1 MRKLIG
7 FVLVGIIFFICLIF
21 VFVFTYQIHDDTDV
35 NYTNM
40 VNDWLKSFGYCVLL
54 EMLVSENIRIV
65 CRAIL
70 IWAKRFDPEEVL
82 HTNIELSSIERPKND
97 YEFED

>member
-1 MRKLIG
+1 
-7 FVLVGIIFFICLIF
+7 
-21 VFVFTYQIHDDTDV
+21 
-35 NYTNM
+35 M